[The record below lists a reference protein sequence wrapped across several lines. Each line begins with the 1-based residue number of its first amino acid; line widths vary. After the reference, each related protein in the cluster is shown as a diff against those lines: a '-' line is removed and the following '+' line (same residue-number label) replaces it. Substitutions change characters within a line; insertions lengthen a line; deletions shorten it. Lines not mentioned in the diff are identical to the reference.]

1 MVTVIFPPVVAEVT
15 VVEFVLVVFKTTA
28 AEEIVTVPFAIAPL
42 VMTPAEEIEPP
53 VPSSAINPPLVVMLP
68 AI

>member
-1 MVTVIFPPVVAEVT
+1 MVTVRFPPVVAEVK

-42 VMTPAEEIEPP
+42 VMTPAVEIKPP
-53 VPSSAINPPLVVMLP
+53 VPSNAINPPFVVMLP
-68 AI
+68 AM